1 MVTSGAK
8 RSHLTANVKALAASL
23 RHGAPA
29 KKIPV
34 IAVAGS
40 DGGITT
46 VAFLAQILRTAGE
59 RVGIITQDFIEIAGQ
74 HVKGSDQAHP
84 IEDPF
89 RLQQLL
95 AQMARAKCRYVLL
108 ALPPVMPV
116 HQFRSVPFS
125 LLVVRRISDI
135 YQDKLATTAAVEYVQ
150 SLLTRNPGFVV
161 MLRDDPAFVEAWRLT
176 RPEAHM
182 SYGTVAEAESRMTKV
197 NLHPKGSMVR
207 LVIDHQ
213 TTLDLTSRLTS
224 KQTIYSLAAA
234 ATAAYALHVPLEHII
249 MGVTKLPPQPAM
261 CEFLALDRP
270 YQVVLD
276 SSTTPQGI
284 AEVLES
290 LKHFAKNR
298 LIVVLS
304 TSLAQS
310 DTWRPVVGEVVAE
323 FADRIIVTNGDYTN
337 EESPQVVR
345 SRLLEGISRAGKEAI
360 AEELGDRDK
369 ALEKAFSVARRGDI
383 IVVCAATTR
392 PYRQVGADRLPWND
406 AAKIK
411 ALF

>member
-1 MVTSGAK
+1 MGTNGVNQ
-8 RSHLTANVKALAASL
+8 SHLTASIKAIAASM
-23 RHGAPA
+23 RHRAPA
-29 KKIPV
+29 KKIQV

-40 DGGITT
+40 DGAITT

-59 RVGIITQDFIEIAGQ
+59 RIGIITQDFIEIAGQ

-108 ALPPVMPV
+108 VLPSVMPA
-116 HQFRSVPFS
+116 HQFKRVPFS
-125 LLVVRRISDI
+125 LLVVRRMSDA
-135 YQDKLATTAAVEYVQ
+135 YQDKLATAAAVEYVQ
-150 SLLTRNPGFVV
+150 NAITRHPSFVV
-161 MLRDDPAFVEAWRLT
+161 MSRDDPAFAEVWRFT
-176 RPEAHM
+176 RPEVRM
-182 SYGTVAEAESRMTKV
+182 SYGTVAEAESRMTRV
-197 NLHPKGSMVR
+197 SLHPKGSMVR

-224 KQTIYSLAAA
+224 KQSIYSLAAA
-234 ATAAYALHVPLEHII
+234 ASAAYALHVPLEHIVS
-249 MGVTKLPPQPAM
+249 GVTKLPPQPFI
-261 CEFLALDRP
+261 CEFLPLDRP
-270 YQVVLD
+270 YRVVLD
-276 SSTTPQGI
+276 SSITPQGI

-298 LIVVLS
+298 LIVVMS
-304 TSLAQS
+304 TSLAQPDS
-310 DTWRPVVGEVVAE
+310 WRPVLGEVVAE
-323 FADRIIVTNGDYTN
+323 FADRIIVTTGDYTN

-360 AEELGDRDK
+360 TEEIGDRDR
-369 ALEKAFSVARRGDI
+369 AFEKAFSVARRGDI
-383 IVVCAATTR
+383 IVVCAVTAR
-392 PYRQVGADRLPWND
+392 PYRQVGADRLPWSD